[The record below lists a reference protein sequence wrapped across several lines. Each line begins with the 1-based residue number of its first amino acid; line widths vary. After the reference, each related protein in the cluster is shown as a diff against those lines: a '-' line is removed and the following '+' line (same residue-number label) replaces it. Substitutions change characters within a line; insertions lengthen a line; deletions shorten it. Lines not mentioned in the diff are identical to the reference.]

1 MSVTVANTAN
11 TNTFDY
17 WRNRTNELAYAM
29 STYAVTAGGS
39 NTSAGNAAISGTFTA
54 NNLIVNGSISVGNSS
69 VNAFVNSSVI
79 SVGNSSVNTLITPQ
93 NLSIANI
100 IYIGTSSANVV
111 ANTSSLK
118 ISNSTSN
125 IALTL
130 PTSSQVSSGEYFLS
144 ANGSWTAIN
153 TAAAST
159 TVNLSGLSAQIVD
172 SFIKSSF
179 LAAEYVAHVKDNNA
193 NNRSVSK
200 LLVLHDGG
208 TSTSN
213 SFVTEY
219 AVINTNNSVG
229 VWSTYTNTTHAIL
242 QFTPTSSNVTINY
255 IRTAT

>member
-39 NTSAGNAAISGTFTA
+39 NTTSGNAAITGSFTA
-54 NNLIVNGSISVGNSS
+54 NALIVNTSINVGNSTVNGVVNSTIITIGNSS
-69 VNAFVNSSVI
+69 VNAIITSQSLTVNSVYI
-79 SVGNSSVNTLITPQ
+79 GINS
-93 NLSIANI
+93 ANI
-100 IYIGTSSANVV
+100 V
-111 ANTSSLK
+111 ANTSALK

-125 IALTL
+125 IALTI

-153 TAAAST
+153 TSSSATSIT
-159 TVNLSGLSAQIVD
+159 LSGLSTQDVD
-172 SFIKSSF
+172 SFTKSSI
-179 LAAEYVAHVKDNNA
+179 LAAEYVAHVKDNTA
-193 NNRSVSK
+193 NNKSVSK

-219 AVINTNNSVG
+219 AVINTNNSIG
-229 VWSTYTNTTHAIL
+229 AWSTYTNTTHTIL